1 MFVLKLS
8 SRSSSKCTETL
19 LLLSFIAP
27 IQIPTLILTVIEHH
41 GSELLS
47 EMTWPQCS
55 EEMGSRIGTQDC
67 SQDGQ
72 KLRWCNFRDVYNSHW
87 ELKIH
92 KCKHLL
98 RAVCCSRGGGGIRHD
113 PLRRQ
118 FDFGGRDWTTDGFVY
133 HLHTPHKTNQPE
145 RSSQKILVIEATPLN
160 AIHSWPPVAALTFD
174 KTKLSASCTEPGC
187 TYIAHWK
194 RLSWLDSPI
203 WF

>member
-1 MFVLKLS
+1 MVKNFDDVIFGTFIIAIENWKS
-8 SRSSSKCTETL
+8 TNANI
-19 LLLSFIAP
+19 SFGRCVAR
-27 IQIPTLILTVIEHH
+27 E
-41 GSELLS
+41 
-47 EMTWPQCS
+47 
-55 EEMGSRIGTQDC
+55 
-67 SQDGQ
+67 
-72 KLRWCNFRDVYNSHW
+72 
-87 ELKIH
+87 
-92 KCKHLL
+92 
-98 RAVCCSRGGGGIRHD
+98 GGGIRHD

-194 RLSWLDSPI
+194 KKKAFVIGLPDLILATTLRPYCRYANHS
-203 WF
+203 